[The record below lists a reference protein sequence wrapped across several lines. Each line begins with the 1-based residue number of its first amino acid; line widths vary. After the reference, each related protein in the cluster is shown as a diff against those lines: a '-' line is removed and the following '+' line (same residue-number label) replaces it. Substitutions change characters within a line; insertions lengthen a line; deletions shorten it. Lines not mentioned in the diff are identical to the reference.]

1 MMTGDLALV
10 LAILAGAIAL
20 FLIGRPRSD
29 AVALLVLLLL
39 PLSGSITLREALEG
53 FSNPNVILIACLFV
67 MGEGLVRTGVA
78 QRVGDWLI
86 RHGGASESR
95 LMAML
100 IDRKSTRL
108 NSSH

>member
-20 FLIGRPRSD
+20 FLIGRPRAD

-39 PLSGSITLREALEG
+39 PLSGSVTLREALEG
-53 FSNPNVILIACLFV
+53 FANPNVILIACLFII
-67 MGEGLVRTGVA
+67 GEGLSRTGIA
-78 QRVGDWLI
+78 QLVGDWLI
-86 RHGGASESR
+86 SHGGTR
-95 LMAML
+95 
-100 IDRKSTRL
+100 DRKSTRL